1 MEYYKDPTLLTQ
13 IANAAGLEVG
23 KLLANC
29 LPRILATYL
38 TKESVNE
45 RYIMKV
51 LSSVCPDYKMIHT
64 EELFTRIGDITWYV
78 LLEIQMDEFGNIRNL
93 ANITRALEC
102 VCKNVS
108 LRKNGSEL
116 TKTTA

>member
-1 MEYYKDPTLLTQ
+1 M
-13 IANAAGLEVG
+13 
-23 KLLANC
+23 
-29 LPRILATYL
+29 
-38 TKESVNE
+38 
-45 RYIMKV
+45 
-51 LSSVCPDYKMIHT
+51 VC
-64 EELFTRIGDITWYV
+64 

-116 TKTTA
+116 TKNNSINDLIEDQVLLLVQKFSDVTHSSRGPSHI

>member
-1 MEYYKDPTLLTQ
+1 
-13 IANAAGLEVG
+13 
-23 KLLANC
+23 
-29 LPRILATYL
+29 
-38 TKESVNE
+38 
-45 RYIMKV
+45 MKV